1 MILKGFH
8 LQDFQSTALPIG
20 KGQYRVER
28 GIILSI
34 KNISVKDEGFYTCRL
49 SVIFNNTQYNVS
61 RTWRVQVSGKQI
73 PNAVLPVSYFSFLLN
88 LSDS

>member
-1 MILKGFH
+1 MFEKCIN

-20 KGQYRVER
+20 KGKYTIER
-28 GIILSI
+28 GIILAI

-61 RTWRVQVSGKQI
+61 RTWRVQVSGKEI
-73 PNAVLPVSYFSFLLN
+73 PFLCHTDGSATAS
-88 LSDS
+88 LSS